1 MLENIVEI
9 VRECGQI
16 VLNPPVK
23 EVGSKNQNPK
33 DLVTSC
39 DVKIQEILRQRL
51 TALLPEAS
59 FLGEEGDSN
68 YRREGYCF
76 VCDPIDGTV
85 NFVKNYRWSCIS
97 VALLKDGRP
106 ELGVIYNPYADE
118 LFTAEKGKGAFCNGC
133 VLHTSD
139 DPLSFSLAAFGTGS
153 YDMDLTWKLA
163 AAYCDQALDIRRSGA
178 GALDLCNVA
187 CGRTGIFWELSLK
200 PWDFAAGALIV
211 EEAGGC
217 VKNYDGQPLTD
228 YFAVQSIFAL
238 AHSGIPILNVP

>member
-1 MLENIVEI
+1 MIENIVSI
-9 VRECGQI
+9 IRECGTI
-16 VLNPPVK
+16 LLSPPSVK
-23 EVGSKNQNPK
+23 VNNKNQNPK

-39 DVKIQEILRQRL
+39 DLKIQEILKEKL
-51 TALLPEAS
+51 TALLPGAS
-59 FLGEEGDSN
+59 FLGEEGNEHGSKK
-68 YRREGYCF
+68 GYCF

-97 VALLKDGRP
+97 VALLKDGKP
-106 ELGVIYNPYADE
+106 QIGVIFNPFADE
-118 LFTAEKGKGAFCNGC
+118 LFTAEKNKGAFFNGKPI
-133 VLHTSD
+133 HTSEA
-139 DPLSFSLAAFGTGS
+139 PLSFSLAAFGTGS

-163 AAYCDQALDIRRSGA
+163 AAYCERSLDIRRSGA

-211 EEAGGC
+211 EEAGGLI
-217 VKNYDGQPLTD
+217 KNYDGSPLTD

-238 AHSGIPILNVP
+238 ANPKIPILKP